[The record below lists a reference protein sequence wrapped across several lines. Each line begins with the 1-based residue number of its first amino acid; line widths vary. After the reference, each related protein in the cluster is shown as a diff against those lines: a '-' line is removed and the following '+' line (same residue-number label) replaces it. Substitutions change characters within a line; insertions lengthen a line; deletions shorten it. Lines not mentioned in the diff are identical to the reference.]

1 MKRRIMSVC
10 FALLLMTN
18 MLLISTTNVKAS
30 SDDPILD
37 GSYLTHDEES
47 IGYDTK
53 ITRGEDLLTGYS
65 KCVRLG
71 PGELYAGGTTIAAH
85 TVESV
90 RVEVLIERAQ
100 EDDEAWEFY
109 DGWQKEN
116 LNMDR
121 VASNRSLQV
130 EGGYYYR
137 VRCYHAANSDVSSS
151 FTDGIYIEEPQES
164 FRWGS
169 EQEGKNLLT
178 DRKTKNKETKT
189 KAN

>member
-1 MKRRIMSVC
+1 MKKKIMSVC

-18 MLLISTTNVKAS
+18 MLFISTTDVKAS

-37 GSYLTHDEES
+37 GSYLTHDGES

-85 TVESV
+85 SV
-90 RVEVLIERAQ
+90 DSVQVAVMIERAQ
-100 EDDEAWEFY
+100 EGDEAWEYY
-109 DGWQKEN
+109 DSWEKVN
-116 LNMDR
+116 HDMDR

-137 VRCYHAANSDVSSS
+137 VRCAHSANNDVSSS
-151 FTDGIYIEEPQES
+151 FTNGVFIEEP
-164 FRWGS
+164 
-169 EQEGKNLLT
+169 
-178 DRKTKNKETKT
+178 
-189 KAN
+189 